1 MSRITGVLRRQ
12 RGAVVGIALFTT
24 IALVVTS
31 LIAGTLIGSSGRSE
45 SYEVI
50 FRNAAGIAAGDD
62 VRISGVRVGK
72 VEDVRLDGL
81 NARVRFTV
89 SVDQKVYKETTA
101 TVEFLNL
108 LGQRFIHLE
117 TETKGEVLAAGST
130 IPLSNTREGLDLSA
144 VFNAFRPLFEMIKPE
159 DVNALA
165 TEITQ
170 ALQGQ
175 GGSLRHLA
183 EQTAALTG
191 HLEDRDQVIGAVI
204 EQLTVVMETMDEH
217 RVQFRSMITELN
229 GLTGTIAK
237 NRDQIGSTI
246 DAVQAMVSSF
256 ASLLADGGDSVV
268 RDIDAL
274 AAWTDSFASVAP
286 QLGARLKDTQLLM
299 KGYVR
304 SLGLGSYLNVYV
316 CESKVQLGGGPVLDL
331 STSNDRSWRC
341 KR

>member
-12 RGAVVGIALFTT
+12 RGAVVGITIFTAM
-24 IALVVTS
+24 ALVVTA

-45 SYEVI
+45 SYEAV
-50 FRNAAGIAAGDD
+50 FRNASGIAVGDD

-72 VEDVRLDGL
+72 VEEVGLDGV
-81 NARVRFTV
+81 NARVKFSV
-89 SVDQKVYKETTA
+89 SVDQKVYKDTTA

-117 TETKGEVLAAGST
+117 TETRGEELTAGST
-130 IPLSNTREGLDLSA
+130 IPISNTREGLDLSA

-159 DVNALA
+159 DVNELA
-165 TEITQ
+165 TEITH

-183 EQTAALTG
+183 EQTARLTG
-191 HLEDRDQVIGAVI
+191 HLEDRDKVIGAVI

-217 RVQFRSMITELN
+217 RGEFRSMITELN

-237 NRDQIGSTI
+237 NRDQVGATI

-256 ASLLADGGDSVV
+256 ASLLAAGGDSVV

-274 AAWTDSFASVAP
+274 AAWTQSFASVAP

-299 KGYVR
+299 TGYIK

-316 CESKVQLGGGPVLDL
+316 CESKVKLGGAPVVDL
-331 STSNDRSWRC
+331 SLDNDRSWRC